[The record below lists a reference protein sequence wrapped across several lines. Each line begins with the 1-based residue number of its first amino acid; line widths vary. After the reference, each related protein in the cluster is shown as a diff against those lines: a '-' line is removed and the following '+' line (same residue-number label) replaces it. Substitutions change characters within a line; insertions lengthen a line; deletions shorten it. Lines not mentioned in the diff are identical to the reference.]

1 MEISDLADLAARR
14 IGRELAW
21 SSQTPGA
28 EDSTMRNMLRRLWAR
43 RPAADPIGLDLAG
56 GDWTPPPPSEVGSPD
71 WAGWLSEES
80 PRPRVVQASAS
91 PTTPLMLTLPSSL
104 LDRSDD
110 IVGTWAEPMEHP
122 EDAELAERL
131 PLPAELAEPPLA
143 ATEPVPPP
151 PARRRRD
158 TLGGGRARI
167 RTPIPERRWRDLL
180 SGLAGEH
187 LTDEELAI
195 IRKQMVK

>member
-1 MEISDLADLAARR
+1 
-14 IGRELAW
+14 
-21 SSQTPGA
+21 
-28 EDSTMRNMLRRLWAR
+28 MRNMLRRLWPR
-43 RPAADPIGLDLAG
+43 RTADPIGLDLAG

-71 WAGWLSEES
+71 WARWLSEEQ
-80 PRPRVVQASAS
+80 PRPRSAPSSAASA
-91 PTTPLMLTLPSSL
+91 TPLMLTLPSSL
-104 LDRSDD
+104 VDRSDD
-110 IVGTWAEPMEHP
+110 IVGTWAEPMEDA
-122 EDAELAERL
+122 EDGEPAELAL
-131 PLPAELAEPPLA
+131 LPAELAEPPRA

-167 RTPIPERRWRDLL
+167 RTPMPERRWRDLL
-180 SGLAGEH
+180 SELAEH